1 MYVAKRITCGGERRG
16 REKKKATEPRRS
28 NALIGTVRVI
38 SISSPL
44 QFKGYRRPPD
54 AFIPAKKFTPLQHT
68 VQLSTYG
75 HYTCNRQH
83 LHLLAS
89 CNYMAERQFAV
100 KRQRAA
106 AFYG

>member
-1 MYVAKRITCGGERRG
+1 MLQS
-16 REKKKATEPRRS
+16 S
-28 NALIGTVRVI
+28 NAHCTPTIALIGTVRVI

-44 QFKGYRRPPD
+44 QFKGYRQPLD
-54 AFIPAKKFTPLQHT
+54 AFILAKKFTPLHT

-89 CNYMAERQFAV
+89 CNYTAKRQFAA
-100 KRQRAA
+100 KRRRAA